1 MAAQPVTKQEEQPL
15 NNAVNG
21 SPVTPEENNMNDA
34 LSVLLV
40 EDNDDFRFYLKD
52 NLRNNYKVIE
62 ATNGKEAWQKALFHH
77 PHLVVSDISM
87 PEMDGIELIEKLKSD
102 KRTSHIPAIL
112 LTAMTGQEQQLKGL
126 RTGANDYITKPF
138 NFEVLN
144 AKIKNLLDLKS
155 TMQSTYTKQIKVTT
169 PEVAIESTDEKFLT
183 EIVNYLETNLGNP
196 QLSVES
202 LSRHIGMSRSTL
214 YTKLL
219 EVTGETPVEY
229 IRSFRLEKAAV
240 LLEKSNMT
248 ISEIAYQVG
257 FSTSNYFSKS
267 FKGKYNML
275 PSEFIAKVRKGQADR
290 QAGPA

>member
-1 MAAQPVTKQEEQPL
+1 
-15 NNAVNG
+15 
-21 SPVTPEENNMNDA
+21 
-34 LSVLLV
+34 VLLV

-169 PEVAIESTDEKFLT
+169 AEVAIESTDEKFLT